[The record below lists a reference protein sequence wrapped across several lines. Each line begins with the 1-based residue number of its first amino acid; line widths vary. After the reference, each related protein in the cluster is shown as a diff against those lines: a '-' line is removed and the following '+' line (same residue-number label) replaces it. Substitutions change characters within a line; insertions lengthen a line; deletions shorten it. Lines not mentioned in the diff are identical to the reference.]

1 MALYGGV
8 EIPGHPCLEN
18 VRKLDLLPIPLI
30 RRAHR
35 VGIAIDPPYFKDLS
49 LRFGAEILDLERDI
63 SSYIPVDRLREFSGV
78 GAKEEDDDEDRGSAL
93 DSTTDSRSIPSP
105 HYSSSSSFNANSPD
119 QMAKLL
125 YDMLGI
131 GAGKKLK
138 TTNTGR
144 TSTGKKQLELIKLEH
159 PVVPLVLRHREL
171 SKLKL
176 NYADKLPRLAVFHPH
191 GSDCPVCG
199 LRHPAPTWRVH
210 CEMGTTRADTGR
222 INHKNPNEGNVPSRT
237 DDGQAIQA
245 GHIPTPGHKLVIA
258 DLSQIELRGLAHL
271 SNCAS
276 MIAVYDS
283 GGDLHNDTC
292 WRTGLI
298 PHGDKPDVATRVAAK
313 GCIAKGQRVL
323 TNRGLVAIE
332 AVTCYDLVWD
342 GIEFVSHDGIVHNGI
357 CEVITYDGLT
367 ATPDHE
373 VYGPTGA
380 KAPLRTM
387 QREGVRV
394 AIGGAQETPVR
405 YAYGYEQEDT
415 SERDRVLSD
424 LRVLLP
430 LPKYAGD
437 IGQQRGA
444 RGRSRLPMLQRPQVW
459 GRSKSQNIGRSLY
472 GNQAALRQS
481 EQRELSQLRRT
492 RDSESLYGLNRICR
506 VCAEA
511 FASCELQGI
520 GYWKKGQRWTLRA
533 GKLGVANTSAKYP
546 ESQKHEVCKVQ
557 RCKTRRRCIV
567 QEVESGLPGFPTEQ
581 ETHFD
586 VGCDGSLLARDLEEK
601 ATQTSEVYDILNAG
615 PRHRFVVEDKVV
627 SNCNFAVVNGTTEKG
642 LYLQLVVAFGARKMS
657 VPEWLTEDWCKRF
670 IVDWLESR
678 PEVREYFELQWYR
691 ARRYGLV
698 WTSFGRIK
706 LIPEVQSCHSWI
718 RESGLRQA
726 QNLPITGLAADQL
739 KLIMGKLDAILQKM
753 WDQGVWV
760 WPLLTVHDSV
770 MIESEDKY
778 AEEVLELTR
787 DVMDQVMDD
796 EGTGD
801 RMFRVPIES
810 DGLISE
816 RWTK

>member
-1 MALYGGV
+1 VALYGGI

-35 VGIAIDPPYFKDLS
+35 IGIAIDPPYFKDLS
-49 LRFGAEILDLERDI
+49 LRFGTEILDLERDI

-78 GAKEEDDDEDRGSAL
+78 GAKEEDDDEDGRSAL

-105 HYSSSSSFNANSPD
+105 HSSSSFNANSPD

-222 INHKNPNEGNVPSRT
+222 INHKNPNEGNIPTRT
-237 DDGQAIQA
+237 EDGQLIQG
-245 GHIPTPGHKLVIA
+245 GHTATPGHKLVIA

-271 SNCAS
+271 SNCKS
-276 MIAVYDS
+276 MISVYES
-283 GGDLHNDTC
+283 GGDIHDDNARKVFKLAPNV
-292 WRTGLI
+292 
-298 PHGDKPDVATRVAAK
+298 KPDKIKHRMAAK
-313 GCIAKGQRVL
+313 RV
-323 TNRGLVAIE
+323 GF
-332 AVTCYDLVWD
+332 
-342 GIEFVSHDGIVHNGI
+342 GI
-357 CEVITYDGLT
+357 
-367 ATPDHE
+367 
-373 VYGPTGA
+373 
-380 KAPLRTM
+380 
-387 QREGVRV
+387 Q
-394 AIGGAQETPVR
+394 
-405 YAYGYEQEDT
+405 
-415 SERDRVLSD
+415 
-424 LRVLLP
+424 
-430 LPKYAGD
+430 
-437 IGQQRGA
+437 
-444 RGRSRLPMLQRPQVW
+444 
-459 GRSKSQNIGRSLY
+459 
-472 GNQAALRQS
+472 
-481 EQRELSQLRRT
+481 
-492 RDSESLYGLNRICR
+492 
-506 VCAEA
+506 
-511 FASCELQGI
+511 
-520 GYWKKGQRWTLRA
+520 
-533 GKLGVANTSAKYP
+533 
-546 ESQKHEVCKVQ
+546 
-557 RCKTRRRCIV
+557 
-567 QEVESGLPGFPTEQ
+567 
-581 ETHFD
+581 
-586 VGCDGSLLARDLEEK
+586 
-601 ATQTSEVYDILNAG
+601 
-615 PRHRFVVEDKVV
+615 
-627 SNCNFAVVNGTTEKG
+627 NGTTKKG
-642 LYLQLVVAFGARKMS
+642 LYMQLVMDYGANNL
-657 VPEWLTEDWCKRF
+657 PIPDWLTEDWCQWF
-670 IVDWLESR
+670 IDEFLR
-678 PEVREYFELQWYR
+678 ANPEVQEYFELQWYR
-691 ARRYGLV
+691 ARRYGMV

-726 QNLPITGLAADQL
+726 QNMPVTGLAADQL

-760 WPLLTVHDSV
+760 QPLLTVHDSV
-770 MIESEDKY
+770 MTESEDKY

-796 EGTGD
+796 EQTGD
-801 RMFRVPIES
+801 RMFMAPIES